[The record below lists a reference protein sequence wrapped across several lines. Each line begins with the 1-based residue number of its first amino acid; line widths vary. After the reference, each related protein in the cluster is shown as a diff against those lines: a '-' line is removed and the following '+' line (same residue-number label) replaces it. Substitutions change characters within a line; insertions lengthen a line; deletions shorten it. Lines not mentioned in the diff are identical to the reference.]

1 MLGVVAVIIGCN
13 KSVVAH
19 EESTEETQIES
30 ISWFNKQSVVVVK
43 ASVKET
49 TKNNK
54 RRQKL
59 HSSSDSSVYCGWWN
73 KATTKAK

>member
-19 EESTEETQIES
+19 GERAEEPQIES

-49 TKNNK
+49 TTTT
-54 RRQKL
+54 RRRRIKE
-59 HSSSDSSVYCGWWN
+59 
-73 KATTKAK
+73 KTKASQFE